1 MYIRYFGL
9 CFIMMACSMGHAQS
23 LEVKTDSE
31 SSKNIVVINSEKPW
45 RIYSGSSMQNL
56 RKDIN
61 IAEGLKSI
69 DTISIK
75 TNNTFELYALES
87 DTEVTVKGLR
97 QLPLDGQPNFRDL
110 GGYTTTD
117 NRTVKW
123 GLLFRSGQ
131 LSNLSDQDLH
141 YLSTIPL
148 TTIVDFRSEQESE
161 EQKTLLPNTVS
172 NEVLLPIT
180 PGNLSKDKVM
190 QIVMA
195 GDNTSAAQL
204 LIDINEQLILHNQP
218 QYKAFFQEVQLAEA
232 PLMFNCTA
240 GKDRT
245 GLAAALLLSALGV
258 DKKTIEEDYL
268 LTNKFVNLTL
278 QKVQDRF
285 SLGEKQAN
293 VLLTL
298 LTVQEQ
304 YLAKALSTIEQHY
317 GTVESYLTEALDVD
331 ISLLKSKYLY

>member
-1 MYIRYFGL
+1 MRYL
-9 CFIMMACSMGHAQS
+9 ELSILMMVCSIGHAQS
-23 LEVKTDSE
+23 LEVKIDGE
-31 SSKNIVVINSEKPW
+31 NSKNIVIINSEKYW
-45 RIYSGSSMQNL
+45 RIYSGNSMQNL

-61 IAEGLKSI
+61 IAEGLKTI
-69 DTISIK
+69 DTISSK
-75 TNNTFELYALES
+75 PNNTFELYALET
-87 DTEVTVKGLR
+87 DTEVTVEGLR

-131 LSNLSDQDLH
+131 LSSLSDQDLH

-161 EQKTLLPNTVS
+161 EQKTLLPSTVL

-180 PGNLSKDKVM
+180 PGNLSKDMVM
-190 QIVMA
+190 QIVMD

-218 QYKAFFQEVQLAEA
+218 QYKAFFQEVQQAEA

-258 DKKTIEEDYL
+258 DQKTIEEDYL
-268 LTNKFVNLTL
+268 LTNKFVNLSL
-278 QKVQDRF
+278 QKVQDHF
-285 SLGEKQAN
+285 NLAEEQAN

-304 YLAKALSTIEQHY
+304 YLAKALSTIEQNY
-317 GTVESYLTEALDVD
+317 GTVECFLTEALEVD
-331 ISLLKSKYLY
+331 ITLLKSKYLY

>member
-1 MYIRYFGL
+1 MRYLELGFL
-9 CFIMMACSMGHAQS
+9 MMICSMGYAQS
-23 LEVKTDSE
+23 LEVTTDRK
-31 SSKNIVVINSEKPW
+31 SSKNIVIINSEKPW

-61 IAEGLKSI
+61 IAEGLKTI

-75 TNNTFELYALES
+75 TNNTFELYALET
-87 DTEVTVKGLR
+87 DTKVTVEGLR

-131 LSNLSDQDLH
+131 LSNLSDHDLH

-180 PGNLSKDKVM
+180 PGNLSKDRVM
-190 QIVMA
+190 KMVME
-195 GDNTSAAQL
+195 GDNKSAEQL
-204 LIDINEQLILHNQP
+204 LIDINEQLILHNQS
-218 QYKAFFQEVQLAEA
+218 QYKAFFKEVQQAEA

-245 GLAAALLLSALGV
+245 GLAAALLLYALGV
-258 DKKTIEEDYL
+258 DQKTIEEDYL
-268 LTNKFVNLTL
+268 LTNKFVNLNI
-278 QKVQDRF
+278 QKVQERF
-285 SLGEKQAN
+285 SVGEKQAN

-298 LTVQEQ
+298 LTVEEQ
-304 YLAKALSTIEQHY
+304 YLAKALNTIEQHY
-317 GTVESYLTEALDVD
+317 GTVECFLTETLEVD